1 MSSKHPRVVEIVERV
16 RTDVI
21 GGAADTAKEIV
32 RAIKSLAQD
41 SLAETPEQLAG
52 EVEEAVIDILRV
64 MPTLAPP
71 LNALHRVMGQME
83 IASEAGASVKE
94 LQETIIQA
102 VDTFL
107 DWSAHSIERVAVYGA
122 ELIKNGDVIF
132 TYSMSSS
139 VWKIF
144 SLAKSHGKSFEVIVT
159 ESRPANEGM
168 WTVDEMLKIDI
179 PVSVSIDA
187 CIGDLV
193 AGADLVFVGAD
204 AISSHGFSLCK
215 VGTYPAA
222 LIAKAHG
229 VPFYIAADTLKFDTT
244 SLLGLAPKIDPIHR
258 HEVIGEKYPQDVRVV
273 GRIFDQTPPSL
284 VDAIITEIGL
294 LHPTACVMVM
304 WNMKLS
310 ERLKNLLPAFTKG
323 TL

>member
-16 RTDVI
+16 RIDVI

-222 LIAKAHG
+222 LVAKAHG

>member
-222 LIAKAHG
+222 LVAKAHG

>member
-16 RTDVI
+16 RIDVI

-139 VWKIF
+139 VWKVF

-222 LIAKAHG
+222 LVAKAHG

>member
-139 VWKIF
+139 VWKVF

-222 LIAKAHG
+222 LVAKAHG

>member
-1 MSSKHPRVVEIVERV
+1 MSSKHPGVVTAVERV

-41 SLAETPEQLAG
+41 SQAETPDQLVG

-83 IASEAGASVKE
+83 IAYEAGASVKE

-222 LIAKAHG
+222 LVAKAHG

-258 HEVIGEKYPQDVRVV
+258 HEVIGEKYPQGVSVV
-273 GRIFDQTPPSL
+273 GRIFDQTPPNL

-304 WNMKLS
+304 WNVKLS

-323 TL
+323 IL

>member
-1 MSSKHPRVVEIVERV
+1 MSSKHPGVVTAVERV

-41 SLAETPEQLAG
+41 SQAETPDQLVG

-83 IASEAGASVKE
+83 IAYEAGASVKE

-107 DWSAHSIERVAVYGA
+107 DWSAHSIEKVAVYGS

-144 SLAKSHGKSFEVIVT
+144 SLAKSQGKSFEVIVT
-159 ESRPANEGM
+159 ESRPSNEGM

-187 CIGDLV
+187 CIGELV
-193 AGADLVFVGAD
+193 PGADLVFVGAD
-204 AISSHGFSLCK
+204 AISSHGYSLCK

-258 HEVIGEKYPQDVRVV
+258 HEVIGEKYPQGVSVV
-273 GRIFDQTPPSL
+273 GRIFDQTPPNL

-304 WNMKLS
+304 WNVKLS

>member
-1 MSSKHPRVVEIVERV
+1 MSSKHPGVVTAVERV

-41 SLAETPEQLAG
+41 SQAETPDQLVG

-83 IASEAGASVKE
+83 IAYEAGASVKE

-107 DWSAHSIERVAVYGA
+107 DWSAHSIEKVAVYGS

-144 SLAKSHGKSFEVIVT
+144 SLAKSQGKSFEVIVT
-159 ESRPANEGM
+159 ESRPSNEGM

-187 CIGDLV
+187 CIGELV
-193 AGADLVFVGAD
+193 PGADLVFVGAD
-204 AISSHGFSLCK
+204 AISSHGYSLCK

-304 WNMKLS
+304 WNVKLS

-323 TL
+323 IL